1 MSIHACMY
9 EYDDTYLTR
18 GTGQERERERET
30 ESEREKRK
38 VKVKKKSRKREF
50 AQPQSA
56 WRGLGAKKQSKS
68 KHWMDMGRA

>member
-1 MSIHACMY
+1 MLACMSMMIPTLH
-9 EYDDTYLTR
+9 EERDR
-18 GTGQERERERET
+18 RERERET

-38 VKVKKKSRKREF
+38 VKKKKKSRKREF

-56 WRGLGAKKQSKS
+56 WRGLGVKKQSKS

>member
-18 GTGQERERERET
+18 GTGQERERES
-30 ESEREKRK
+30 ESEREKR
-38 VKVKKKSRKREF
+38 KVKKKSRKREF

-56 WRGLGAKKQSKS
+56 WRLAGLGGKETKQEQALDG
-68 KHWMDMGRA
+68 HG